1 MPSRIIKESICTSDN
16 LDRLTWFE
24 EAMFYRLIVNCD
36 DYGRMDARAPIL
48 RARCFP
54 LKSVTDAQIDKA
66 LQSLRS
72 AAMIDLYEVDGRTY
86 LQMRT
91 WEKHQTVRAKRS
103 RYPAPE
109 CGDRANKAET
119 PGTSLPPSA
128 GDCTHLH
135 ADAGTCMQ
143 MQADASTCKQMHA
156 DAHGIQSES
165 VSESESESRGK
176 RTRFRPPALEECEA
190 FFTEHKSSIAQG
202 NRFWNY
208 YQANGWRVG
217 KNTMRDWQAA
227 ARGWISREGEYKA
240 PQPAGDALLRHTPE
254 ERRRTYSAAVI
265 DFDTEDGS

>member
-24 EAMFYRLIVNCD
+24 EVLFYRLIVNCD

-103 RYPAPE
+103 RYPAPSCE
-109 CGDRANKAET
+109 GSEAET
-119 PGTSLPPSA
+119 PFTSLPPSA
-128 GDCTHLH
+128 G
-135 ADAGTCMQ
+135 TCMH
-143 MQADASTCKQMHA
+143 MQADASTCKQLHA

-165 VSESESESRGK
+165 VSESESRGK
-176 RTRFRPPALEECEA
+176 RTRFRPPALQECEA
-190 FFTEHKSSIAQG
+190 FFTAHKSSIAQG

-227 ARGWISREGEYKA
+227 ARGWISREGEYAA
-240 PQPAGDALLRHTPE
+240 PKSAGDALLRHTPE
-254 ERRRTYSAAVI
+254 ERRKTYSAAVL
-265 DFDTEDGS
+265 DFDTEDGG